1 MTDEAPVTDH
11 ANLEGEQF
19 AALRSELCRHVSM
32 ERALA
37 WFFARRP
44 PLVPEDLVP
53 QDEFSYD
60 LLVPY
65 PGGLYLSYDTS

>member
-1 MTDEAPVTDH
+1 MEGVPVENQAKLPAGVFEPIRRAVMTHST
-11 ANLEGEQF
+11 
-19 AALRSELCRHVSM
+19 M

-37 WFFARRP
+37 WFFAHVPR
-44 PLVPEDLVP
+44 LAPEDLVP

-65 PGGLYLSYDTS
+65 RDGLFLSYDTS